1 MKIENKKFDRNNQ
14 LALPFWII
22 TGLFLLIFLF
32 LINYQQSKAY
42 EYEYTCDELTIPIL
56 TYHKFCS
63 GESSDAYTINIDLFR
78 QQMDY
83 LKDNDY
89 RVISISQLLEGMENN
104 FFPEKPVLITIDDGF
119 KSVYTLAFP
128 ILKEYGFPAT
138 LFLYTDYIANG
149 DNQLSWS
156 EIREMIDM
164 GMEIGSHSLS
174 HSNLL
179 NMKQNESYLDYLTRI
194 KKEIFLSK
202 TILER
207 NTGSIVNSFAY
218 PYGVYSQEIIMLAK
232 QAGYKALLN
241 VNNMN
246 NSMPIDA
253 YSLNRQVISA
263 TCSLKQFQ
271 AILQEKTLPVN
282 DIFPADGTITDNQ
295 GITIGAIL
303 NSQNIEPGS
312 LYFRLSGSGL
322 LNHTYNPEQQ
332 KISFTPLAPNLLQK
346 RTWIAQITA
355 RDVETGLQRK
365 VSWLFTIR

>member
-1 MKIENKKFDRNNQ
+1 
-14 LALPFWII
+14 
-22 TGLFLLIFLF
+22 
-32 LINYQQSKAY
+32 
-42 EYEYTCDELTIPIL
+42 
-56 TYHKFCS
+56 
-63 GESSDAYTINIDLFR
+63 
-78 QQMDY
+78 
-83 LKDNDY
+83 
-89 RVISISQLLEGMENN
+89 
-104 FFPEKPVLITIDDGF
+104 
-119 KSVYTLAFP
+119 
-128 ILKEYGFPAT
+128 
-138 LFLYTDYIANG
+138 
-149 DNQLSWS
+149 
-156 EIREMIDM
+156 
-164 GMEIGSHSLS
+164 
-174 HSNLL
+174 
-179 NMKQNESYLDYLTRI
+179 
-194 KKEIFLSK
+194 
-202 TILER
+202 
-207 NTGSIVNSFAY
+207 
-218 PYGVYSQEIIMLAK
+218 MLAK

-312 LYFRLSGSGL
+312 LYFRLSGSGF
-322 LNHTYNPEQQ
+322 LNYSYYPEQQ